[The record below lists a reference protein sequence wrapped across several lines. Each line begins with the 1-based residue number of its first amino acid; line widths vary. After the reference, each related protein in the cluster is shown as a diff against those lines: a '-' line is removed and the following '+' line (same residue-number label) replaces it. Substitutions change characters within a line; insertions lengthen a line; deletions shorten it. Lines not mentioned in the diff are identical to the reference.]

1 MIQIKC
7 KTGYSLPLSK
17 FRTYPGKLKKHSM
30 LEIERVVD
38 SIINKGIL
46 FPITIG
52 KVDNLPYIIDGETTY
67 YALCELEDRGF
78 ELPEIPIV
86 EIEVDDNIKE
96 LILIGTSINHCVTE
110 TSLKEFVKDTDINL
124 KEYAFNNGELIDFFT
139 VYDIERFFE
148 KTKNIIPNTSSYD
161 TYYQNMKDGLL

>member
-7 KTGYSLPLSK
+7 KTGYSLPLK
-17 FRTYPGKLKKHSM
+17 DFRLYSGKLKKHSM

-52 KVDNLPYIIDGETTY
+52 KVDNLPYIIDGEATY
-67 YALCELEDRGF
+67 YALCELEDRCF

-86 EIEVDDNIKE
+86 EIEVDDDIKE
-96 LILIGTSINHCVTE
+96 LILIGTSTNHCVTKLGLE
-110 TSLKEFVKDTDINL
+110 EFIKDSDIDLRNF
-124 KEYAFNNGELIDFFT
+124 AFNEGELINFIDKNY
-139 VYDIERFFE
+139 YDELFNKYKTE
-148 KTKNIIPNTSSYD
+148 KISNRYTEEFK
-161 TYYQNMKDGLL
+161 MGLL